1 MTRRVTRRR
10 TPQPYDWGHLGE
22 VLAQLG
28 LTPTWRNGP
37 PPRGLVMD
45 YLAEAARR
53 LGLHDGDGIATKS
66 NRGTPPR
73 SQEKGDHRVH

>member
-1 MTRRVTRRR
+1 MTRRR

-53 LGLHDGDGIATKS
+53 LGLHDGDGIATKERPRHPAPVTRE
-66 NRGTPPR
+66 RGPPCPLTI
-73 SQEKGDHRVH
+73 